1 MKLNELSAES
11 AIQLEFKVGKEKLY
25 LDANIAQVARSGL
38 VLYPVMYEGKA
49 VSFKNN
55 QNAVNLVLNQNE
67 GKPLIWKNVAV
78 SNAAM
83 NGKQYVLVRSL
94 DEGQEYN
101 RRRTYRLPL
110 DIKGSILGIGDVI
123 VHDISN
129 SGIAFYLEKGKK
141 CDIGQTVSIGFS
153 ARNKNYVV
161 SVTIARIVEEENRYL
176 YGCTMMSNP
185 VIDTFI
191 NEEQRFRIKGY

>member
-1 MKLNELSAES
+1 MKLNELSTES
-11 AIQLEFKVGKEKLY
+11 SVQLEFKVGKEKLY

-129 SGIAFYLEKGKK
+129 TGIAFYLDKGKK

-161 SVTIARIVEEENRYL
+161 SATIARIVEEEKRCL

-185 VIDTFI
+185 VIDGFI

>member
-161 SVTIARIVEEENRYL
+161 SATIARIVEEENRYL

>member
-49 VSFKNN
+49 VSYKNN
-55 QNAVNLVLNQNE
+55 QNAVNLVLKQNE

-161 SVTIARIVEEENRYL
+161 SATIARIVEEENRYL

>member
-1 MKLNELSAES
+1 MKLNELSTES
-11 AIQLEFKVGKEKLY
+11 SVQLEFKVGKEKLY
-25 LDANIAQVARSGL
+25 LDANIAQIARSGL

-49 VSFKNN
+49 VSYKNN
-55 QNAVNLVLNQNE
+55 QNAVNLVLKQNE

-110 DIKGSILGIGDVI
+110 DIKGSVLGIGDVI
-123 VHDISN
+123 IHDISN
-129 SGIAFYLEKGKK
+129 TGIAFYLDKGKK

-161 SVTIARIVEEENRYL
+161 SATIARIVEEEKRCL

-185 VIDTFI
+185 VIDGFI

>member
-1 MKLNELSAES
+1 MKLNELSTES
-11 AIQLEFKVGKEKLY
+11 SVQLEFKVGKEKLY
-25 LDANIAQVARSGL
+25 LDANIAQVARNGL

-78 SNAAM
+78 SNASM

-123 VHDISN
+123 IHDISN
-129 SGIAFYLEKGKK
+129 TGIAFYLDKGKK

-153 ARNKNYVV
+153 VRNKNYIV
-161 SVTIARIVEEENRYL
+161 SATITRIVEEEKRYL

-185 VIDTFI
+185 VIEGFI

>member
-49 VSFKNN
+49 VSYKNN
-55 QNAVNLVLNQNE
+55 QNAVNLVLKQNE

-110 DIKGSILGIGDVI
+110 DIKGSVLGIGDVI
-123 VHDISN
+123 IHDISN
-129 SGIAFYLEKGKK
+129 TGIAFYLDKGKK

-161 SVTIARIVEEENRYL
+161 SATIARIVEEEKRCL

-185 VIDTFI
+185 VIDGFI

>member
-1 MKLNELSAES
+1 MKLNELSTES
-11 AIQLEFKVGKEKLY
+11 SVQLEFKVGKEKLY
-25 LDANIAQVARSGL
+25 LDANIAQIARSGL

-49 VSFKNN
+49 VSYKNN
-55 QNAVNLVLNQNE
+55 QNAVNLVLKQNE

-161 SVTIARIVEEENRYL
+161 SATIARIVEEENRYL

>member
-1 MKLNELSAES
+1 MK
-11 AIQLEFKVGKEKLY
+11 QPRKVYLY
-25 LDANIAQVARSGL
+25 NSI
-38 VLYPVMYEGKA
+38 EGKFIKEYPSIKA
-49 VSFKNN
+49 ASFETGI
-55 QNAVNLVLNQNE
+55 L
-67 GKPLIWKNVAV
+67 PNVIG
-78 SNAAM
+78 NIM

-110 DIKGSILGIGDVI
+110 DIKGSVLGIGDVI
-123 VHDISN
+123 IHDISN
-129 SGIAFYLEKGKK
+129 TGIAFYLDKGKK

-161 SVTIARIVEEENRYL
+161 SATIARIVEEEKRCL

-185 VIDTFI
+185 VIDGFI